1 MFTVEHERMS
11 FITLK
16 NLMSK
21 SDVLVGHFGAEHFR
35 AEHAGAEHF
44 GAEHFGAEHFG
55 AEHFGALKSM
65 EYS

>member
-1 MFTVEHERMS
+1 MFTVEHERIS
-11 FITLK
+11 FKTLK

-21 SDVLVGHFGAEHFR
+21 SDVLAGHM
-35 AEHAGAEHF
+35 
-44 GAEHFGAEHFG
+44 GAEHFG

>member
-11 FITLK
+11 FKTLK

-21 SDVLVGHFGAEHFR
+21 SNVLVGHFGAKHF
-35 AEHAGAEHF
+35 GAEHF

-55 AEHFGALKSM
+55 AEHFGAGHFGAPKSM
-65 EYS
+65 K